1 MLTLHRSALVIAC
14 LAAGS
19 ACVAVSQERPAAGTG
34 FSPGLAG
41 CALVSSGRSNPYS
54 VAMFRVLPGRRITL
68 RLDGEHREPHTLHV
82 SGGALE
88 GGGREWIWTAPEE
101 SGIYE
106 GALYHPDDDS
116 VTQLKMVVLVPLREA
131 RSGTLNGYE
140 IGSYPSPMAG
150 REAFYATPRGF
161 IEITPENQ
169 DMLVSPHFRLRQ
181 FLSKQEQGFPKYVV
195 LTERLLI
202 ALESILDGVNR
213 RGFSA
218 DTLFVM
224 SGYRTPVYNRALGN
238 VVNSRHI
245 FGDAADIFVDQSPR
259 DGIMDDLD
267 GNGQS
272 DPGDNRILAGIV
284 EESLVRA
291 GPAFAGGM
299 GEYPAT
305 SAHGPFVHVD
315 LRGYRARW

>member
-1 MLTLHRSALVIAC
+1 MLTLHRLALVIVC
-14 LAAGS
+14 LAAVFVS
-19 ACVAVSQERPAAGTG
+19 VAVSQERPGVGTG

-41 CALVSSGRSNPYS
+41 CALASTRSDNPYS
-54 VAMFRVLPGRRITL
+54 VAMFRVLPGGRLNL
-68 RLDGEHREPHTLHV
+68 RLGGEHRQPHVLRV

-88 GGGREWIWTAPEE
+88 GDGREWVWTAPEE
-101 SGIYE
+101 SGVYE
-106 GALYHPDDDS
+106 GTLYHPDDDS
-116 VTQLKMVVLVPLREA
+116 VTQLRMIVLVPFFEA
-131 RSGTLNGYE
+131 RSGTLNGYKV
-140 IGSYPSPMAG
+140 GNYPLPIAG
-150 REAFYATPRGF
+150 REEFYRTPRGF
-161 IEITPENQ
+161 IEVTPENQ
-169 DMLVSPHFRLRQ
+169 DTFVSPHFRLRQ

-224 SGYRTPVYNRALGN
+224 SGYRTPSYNRALGN

-245 FGDAADIFVDQSPR
+245 FGDAADIFVDQNPR

-267 GNGQS
+267 GNGQI
-272 DPGDNRILAGIV
+272 DPGDNRVLASIV
-284 EESLVRA
+284 EESLVRP
-291 GPAFAGGM
+291 GTAFVGGM

-305 SAHGPFVHVD
+305 AAHGPFVHVD